1 LQGRKY
7 VIGLKVRFH
16 AVFDL
21 DSLTIDNMFGVVPVE
36 RHGAF
41 VDWMV
46 EARGGQSSRVYSLYR
61 PNEYGRELF
70 AVPEHPFQ
78 TTSLLVHGDRL
89 IVCLAVL
96 SKLTFKPTDRGLVYS
111 VPLDDVFKKKP

>member
-1 LQGRKY
+1 
-7 VIGLKVRFH
+7 
-16 AVFDL
+16 
-21 DSLTIDNMFGVVPVE
+21 MFGVVPVE